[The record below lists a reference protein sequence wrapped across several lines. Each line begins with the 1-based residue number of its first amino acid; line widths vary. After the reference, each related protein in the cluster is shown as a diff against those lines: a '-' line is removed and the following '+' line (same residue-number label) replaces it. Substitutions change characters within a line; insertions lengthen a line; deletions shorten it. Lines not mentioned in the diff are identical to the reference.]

1 MDMADMFVHQQVAVG
16 IARRGNTASKAER
29 LRGDTPKFAGRWRQ
43 RNRLMTRAMMLA

>member
-16 IARRGNTASKAER
+16 IARRRNAASKAKDFVATR
-29 LRGDTPKFAGRWRQ
+29 PNSPADGRQ